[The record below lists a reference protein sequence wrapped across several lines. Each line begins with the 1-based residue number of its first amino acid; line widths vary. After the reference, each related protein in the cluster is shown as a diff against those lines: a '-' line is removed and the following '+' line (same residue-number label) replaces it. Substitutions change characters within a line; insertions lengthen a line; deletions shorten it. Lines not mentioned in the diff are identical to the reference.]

1 MFALLTYIYSV
12 IVAPTSNM
20 FTSTVEHSLRY
31 RCCQA
36 AARNTGNGE
45 SLDHSSQLQQKWTLE
60 HKSICNRSQ
69 VV

>member
-45 SLDHSSQLQQKWTLE
+45 SLKQMWTLE